1 MKTLS
6 AGITAEITARSYICA
21 ELVEFG
27 LTTPLFFTTAQFDVV
42 TSTDTSSGTQ
52 TYLAQ
57 GNFMS
62 FSSVTETEELRINNV
77 SVNFS
82 GATSTFVNVALS
94 DNYLHRT
101 IRIYKIWFD
110 KSTMA
115 AIDAPLL
122 IYNGTVTGASVADTE
137 MESTVSFVTAN
148 QFYDFER
155 TAGRRTNNGSQ
166 RRFFPGD
173 AGMIYSTTDI
183 RDINWGRV

>member
-6 AGITAEITARSYICA
+6 AGVLSEIGSTSYIAA

-27 LTTPLFFTTAQFDVV
+27 LSTPLFFTTAQFDVAASTA
-42 TSTDTSSGTQ
+42 TSGGSQ

-62 FSSVTETEELRINNV
+62 FSSLTETEELRINNV

-82 GATSTFVNVALS
+82 GATSTFVNVALG
-94 DNYLHRT
+94 DLYLHRT
-101 IRIYKIWFD
+101 IRIYKIWFN
-110 KSTMA
+110 KTTMA
-115 AIDAPLL
+115 TIADPLL
-122 IYNGTVTGASVADTE
+122 IYNGTITGASVADTDT
-137 MESTVSFVTAN
+137 ESTVSFVTAN

-155 TAGRRTNNGSQ
+155 TAGRKTNNGSQ

-173 AGMIYSTTDI
+173 SGMIYSTTEIADI
-183 RDINWGRV
+183 QWGRV